1 MSFFN
6 ATGVVANVAGHPEA
20 NVTVNGNTIT
30 VSNLAAGNYTLNVTT
45 AVDDNHNQVS
55 KTAGI
60 TVNRLS
66 AEIILVNETLDLKV
80 NQMGT
85 ISATLTP
92 EGAGN
97 PAYVSSNESVVRVV
111 DGFYLAYGKGTAIIT
126 VSFAGNENYTAAENR
141 TIRVTV
147 TLNDASVSVKNS
159 MKVGERFDLNATS
172 VPHYLNIE
180 YASSNHSVAS
190 VNDYGIVTAV
200 GEGTAIITLTV
211 GNNETYAL
219 NSTNVTVK
227 VSKIAS
233 EIMPNAVSI
242 VYNTDEYL
250 TITLKDATGKAIS
263 GANVNVNLNGD
274 KAYQTDANGQIKVS
288 TKGLDPNA
296 YTAKVTFNGNAKY
309 LPTAKDVKV
318 TVKKAK
324 PKITAKKKTY
334 KSKNKKKRFTI
345 TLKDNKGKAIKN
357 AKVRL
362 IVKKITTKK
371 SKKKT
376 KTTKKKKKNIVK
388 TNKKGKATFKVNRN
402 KKGKYQAIII
412 YKGNKYYTSVTKKV
426 KIKIK

>member
-1 MSFFN
+1 M
-6 ATGVVANVAGHPEA
+6 
-20 NVTVNGNTIT
+20 
-30 VSNLAAGNYTLNVTT
+30 TT
-45 AVDDNHNQVS
+45 AVDDNHNPVS

-66 AEIILVNETLDLKV
+66 AKIILANETLDLKV

-85 ISATLTP
+85 VPATLTP
-92 EGAGN
+92 EGAGD

-111 DGFYLAYGKGTAIIT
+111 DGFYLASGKGTAIIT
-126 VSFAGNENYTAAENR
+126 LSFAGNENYTAAENR

-147 TLNDASVSVKNS
+147 TLNDASVSVKNATLDL
-159 MKVGERFDLNATS
+159 KVGERFDLNATS

-180 YASSNHSVAS
+180 YVSNNPSVAS
-190 VNDYGIVTAV
+190 VSDYGIVTAV

-211 GNNETYAL
+211 GNNETYAF

-227 VSKIAS
+227 VSKMAS
-233 EIMPNAVSI
+233 EIMPNSVSI
-242 VYNTDEYL
+242 IYNTDEYL

-263 GANVNVNLNGD
+263 GASMNVNLNGD

-309 LPTAKDVKV
+309 LSTAKDVKV

-345 TLKDNKGKAIKN
+345 TLKDKPKN
-357 AKVRL
+357 PKR
-362 IVKKITTKK
+362 KQKQQE
-371 SKKKT
+371 KT
-376 KTTKKKKKNIVK
+376 
-388 TNKKGKATFKVNRN
+388 
-402 KKGKYQAIII
+402 
-412 YKGNKYYTSVTKKV
+412 
-426 KIKIK
+426 

>member
-1 MSFFN
+1 M
-6 ATGVVANVAGHPEA
+6 
-20 NVTVNGNTIT
+20 
-30 VSNLAAGNYTLNVTT
+30 TT

-111 DGFYLAYGKGTAIIT
+111 DGFYLASGKGTAIIT
-126 VSFAGNENYTAAENR
+126 LSFAGNENYTAAENR

-159 MKVGERFDLNATS
+159 TLDLKVGERFDLNATS

-250 TITLKDATGKAIS
+250 TITLKDANGKAIS
-263 GANVNVNLNGD
+263 GASVNVNLNGD
-274 KAYQTDANGQIKVS
+274 KAYTTDANGQIKVS
-288 TKGLDPNA
+288 VKGLVPKKYA
-296 YTAKVTFNGNAKY
+296 ARATFNGNAKY
-309 LPTAKDVKV
+309 LPTAKDVTV